1 VTSHWIA
8 ARAADVPPALIERVQ
23 GLVPT
28 ADGAPVDR
36 LVETATSLLRTTV
49 AQGEGEG
56 ARAVALDLLAADA
69 CVTWAFEAV
78 TDPAALPAIADAAMQ
93 RITDALP

>member
-1 VTSHWIA
+1 MTSRWIA
-8 ARAADVPPALIERVQ
+8 AHAADVPPALVERVQ
-23 GLVPT
+23 ALVPT

-36 LVETATSLLRTTV
+36 LLAVATELLQTTV
-49 AQGEGEG
+49 QQGEGEG

-78 TDPAALPAIADAAMQ
+78 TDPAALPTIADAAMR

>member
-1 VTSHWIA
+1 MTAHWIA
-8 ARAADVPPALIERVQ
+8 ARAAEVPPALVERVQ
-23 GLVPT
+23 DLVPT

-36 LVETATSLLRTTV
+36 LIDTATALLRTTV

-78 TDPAALPAIADAAMQ
+78 TDPATLPAIADAAMQ

>member
-36 LVETATSLLRTTV
+36 LIETATSLLRTTV

-56 ARAVALDLLAADA
+56 ARAVALALLAADA

>member
-1 VTSHWIA
+1 MTARWIA
-8 ARAADVPPALIERVQ
+8 AHAAEVPPALVKRVQ
-23 GLVPT
+23 DLVPT

-36 LVETATSLLRTTV
+36 LIDTATALLRTTV

-69 CVTWAFEAV
+69 CVTWVFEAV
-78 TDPAALPAIADAAMQ
+78 TDPATLPAIADAAMQ

>member
-1 VTSHWIA
+1 MTSQWIA
-8 ARAADVPPALIERVQ
+8 ARATDVPPALVERVQ
-23 GLVPT
+23 RLVPT

-36 LVETATSLLRTTV
+36 LIDTATSLLRTTV

-69 CVTWAFEAV
+69 CVTWAFEAI
-78 TDPAALPAIADAAMQ
+78 TDPSDLPAVADAAMQ
-93 RITDALP
+93 RITDALT

>member
-1 VTSHWIA
+1 MTSHWIA
-8 ARAADVPPALIERVQ
+8 ARATDVPLALVERVQ
-23 GLVPT
+23 ALVPA

-36 LVETATSLLRTTV
+36 LLAVASDLLRTTV
-49 AQGEGEG
+49 QQGEGEG

-78 TDPAALPAIADAAMQ
+78 TDPAALPAIADAAMR

>member
-1 VTSHWIA
+1 MTSHWIA
-8 ARAADVPPALIERVQ
+8 ARAADVPPALIARVQ

-36 LVETATSLLRTTV
+36 LIETATSLLRTTV

-56 ARAVALDLLAADA
+56 ARAVALDVLAADA